1 MINLRREIEEYE
13 ADLYKVQEPSFL
25 SRPLGLFM
33 QSKHG
38 ELEMKVYDD
47 GEREMKF
54 KLHGLN
60 VPDGATISIVVDE
73 NTAFE
78 VRVERGQVRMF
89 FSSARGDSI
98 SVVRNGSVVQIRHGG
113 ETLPEGRF
121 RPD

>member
-1 MINLRREIEEYE
+1 MTKLRREIDEYE
-13 ADLYKVQEPSFL
+13 ADLYKVQEPSWL
-25 SRPLGLFM
+25 NRLLGLFM

-54 KLHGLN
+54 KLYGLN
-60 VPDGATISIVVDE
+60 VPDGSTVSAVVDG
-73 NTAFE
+73 NAAFE
-78 VRVERGQVRMF
+78 VRVDRGQVRMF

-98 SVVRNGSVVQIRHGG
+98 PIVRNGSVVQIRYGG
-113 ETLPEGRF
+113 ETLLEGTF